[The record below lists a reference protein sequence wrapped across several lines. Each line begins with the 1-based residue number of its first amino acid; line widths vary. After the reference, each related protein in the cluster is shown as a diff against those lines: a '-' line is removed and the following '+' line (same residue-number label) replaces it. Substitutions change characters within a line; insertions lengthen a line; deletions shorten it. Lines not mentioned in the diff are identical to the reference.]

1 VRMWKLQGAARIP
14 QEVDTKQRGLW
25 KRYAANPLLSLL
37 SLAVTSSVGYA
48 VVLERNLVSCY
59 PTIREDLRR
68 GGGAVPLPQFFRAAP
83 GLVLPVTR
91 KFSWG
96 DPANCKIAMTKV

>member
-59 PTIREDLRR
+59 PTIREDLRER
-68 GGGAVPLPQFFRAAP
+68 FGPFPSPNFSERRP
-83 GLVLPVTR
+83 GLS
-91 KFSWG
+91 FQ
-96 DPANCKIAMTKV
+96 